1 MVGTRGPRRDCR
13 GRGGNA
19 LAVPLDEI
27 FQRIGNDLARVTD
40 LIVFGV
46 LLDFVAH
53 GPVHLCRLPIDKD
66 LELPAVFA
74 ADHLDFKRAS
84 LVLEFLDSM
93 QMQPSQNVRD
103 ELVTSSASR
112 PPSCGRSES
121 PE

>member
-1 MVGTRGPRRDCR
+1 MVRPRGPRRDCR
-13 GRGGNA
+13 GRGGDA
-19 LAVPLDEI
+19 LVLALDEF

-40 LIVFGV
+40 LIVRGV

-53 GPVHLCRLPIDKD
+53 GPVHLCQLPIDKH
-66 LELPAVFA
+66 LEVPAVPV
-74 ADHLDFKRAS
+74 ADHLDFKRAL
-84 LVLEFLDSM
+84 LVVECLDSM

-103 ELVTSSASR
+103 ELVTPSASR